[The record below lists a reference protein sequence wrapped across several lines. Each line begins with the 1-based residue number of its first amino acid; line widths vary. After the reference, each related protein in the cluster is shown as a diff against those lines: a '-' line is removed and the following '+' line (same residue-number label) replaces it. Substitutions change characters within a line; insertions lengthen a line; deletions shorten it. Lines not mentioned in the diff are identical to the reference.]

1 MKTRNDIEL
10 MAPAGS
16 YESLHAALDGGADA
30 VYFGIGALNMRQASS
45 ANFTAADLPGI
56 VDLCHRHDARAYMTL
71 NTVLF
76 DDDVTEMHRMV
87 DAARQ
92 CGVDALIVSD
102 MAAIMYARAVGMEL
116 HASTQLNI
124 ANTEAV
130 RFFAQFCDVM
140 VLAREVSLAQAKII
154 RDAVDRGPITG
165 PSGRKVR
172 IEMFCHGALCMAV
185 SGKCYL
191 SLHEYNRSANRGA
204 CVQVC
209 RHAYTVTDR
218 DTGAELDVE
227 GKYIMSPKDLCTI
240 GFLDRMLDAGVTV
253 LKIEGRARA
262 PEYVRTVTACYDEAV
277 RAWCDGTF
285 TPEKTAAWTER
296 LRTVFNRGFWD
307 GYYLGRRLG
316 EWTTQYGSAATLKK
330 VYAGRCTN
338 YFPRLGVGEFLMEAD
353 GLSVGEKV
361 IVTGPTTGVVEMS
374 VQELRTDVSPVP
386 AVQKGS
392 VCSMPVP
399 QRVRRGDRLYRM
411 VPVTE

>member
-1 MKTRNDIEL
+1 
-10 MAPAGS
+10 
-16 YESLHAALDGGADA
+16 
-30 VYFGIGALNMRQASS
+30 
-45 ANFTAADLPGI
+45 
-56 VDLCHRHDARAYMTL
+56 
-71 NTVLF
+71 
-76 DDDVTEMHRMV
+76 
-87 DAARQ
+87 
-92 CGVDALIVSD
+92 
-102 MAAIMYARAVGMEL
+102 
-116 HASTQLNI
+116 
-124 ANTEAV
+124 
-130 RFFAQFCDVM
+130 
-140 VLAREVSLAQAKII
+140 
-154 RDAVDRGPITG
+154 
-165 PSGRKVR
+165 
-172 IEMFCHGALCMAV
+172 
-185 SGKCYL
+185 GKCYL

-316 EWTTQYGSAATLKK
+316 EWTSQYGSAATLRK

-338 YFPRLGVGEFLMEAD
+338 FFPRLGVGEFLMEAD
-353 GLSVGEKV
+353 GLSVGENV

-392 VCSMPVP
+392 ICSMPVP
-399 QRVRRGDRLYRM
+399 QRIRRGDRLYRM
-411 VPVTE
+411 VPVME